1 MAATVAASMHRIEIV
16 SDRRRAY
23 DPAFRAQ
30 VVAES
35 RAPGARVR
43 QIARRHGICAS
54 LIYRWRREGLDAT
67 APSLLPARVMAE
79 PRQGSMRCQE
89 PAAPMLATDTSN
101 KPASIEIEFADG
113 VRIRVDETIS
123 QAALRRV
130 VAVLRG

>member
-1 MAATVAASMHRIEIV
+1 MAATVASMHRIEIV

-23 DPAFRAQ
+23 DPTFRAQ

-54 LIYRWRREGLDAT
+54 LIYRWRREGLDAA
-67 APSLLPARVMAE
+67 APSLLPARVTAE
-79 PRQGSMRCQE
+79 PRQGSMRHEE
-89 PAAPMLATDTSN
+89 PAASMSAADTPN
-101 KPASIEIEFADG
+101 RPASIEIEFADG
-113 VRIRVDETIS
+113 VRIRVGETIS